1 MSNKQSNIQGEC
13 PGQHLA
19 LPTGFPELDRLLQDG
34 VKPGDLGV
42 IGGRP
47 GRVMFHTAP
56 AEAGPQA

>member
-1 MSNKQSNIQGEC
+1 MSNKQSNIQGER

-34 VKPGDLGV
+34 MKPGDLWV

-47 GRVMFHTAP
+47 GNVAFHTAP
-56 AEAGPQA
+56 TGNGPQA

>member
-19 LPTGFPELDRLLQDG
+19 LPTGFPELDRLLVG
-34 VKPGDLGV
+34 MKPGNIWV

-47 GRVMFHTAP
+47 GWVMFNTAP
-56 AEAGPQA
+56 AEPEPQA